1 MKIVY
6 YTCQTGPGEGYI
18 PSIKEQIPDG
28 IEAYFLHDGY
38 LGTPENRGWNYIDLT
53 KEADCPTAS
62 FQLRQRYGRFLHH
75 RWFPDADWTIYTD
88 QKYYLH
94 RNFWEEC
101 LSLIE
106 NATTELGGS
115 LDCIVNNAG
124 ITQDNLAI
132 RMSLDEWRRV
142 IDINLT
148 STFLMS
154 KFAIKKMLKNKSGK
168 IVNITSVVGHM
179 GNLGQ
184 ANYTASKAGIV
195 AMSKSLAIEYAKK
208 NINVNCISPGFIKTA
223 MTDKI
228 DEKFK
233 ETIISKIPSA
243 RLGEPE
249 DIANAVGFL
258 CSDQS
263 SYINGETLHVN
274 GGMYMA

>member
-1 MKIVY
+1 MSNLEKKNIIVTGASGGIGNAIIKKLSESGANILASGTRIEKLEELKKNFADIKILKFDIS
-6 YTCQTGPGEGYI
+6 Q
-18 PSIKEQIPDG
+18 SDK
-28 IEAYFLHDGY
+28 IEDF
-38 LGTPENRGWNYIDLT
+38 
-53 KEADCPTAS
+53 
-62 FQLRQRYGRFLHH
+62 
-75 RWFPDADWTIYTD
+75 
-88 QKYYLH
+88 
-94 RNFWEEC
+94 
-101 LSLIE
+101 IE
-106 NATTELGGS
+106 NATSELGGS

-132 RMSLDEWRRV
+132 RMSLDEWQKV
-142 IDINLT
+142 ININLT

-168 IVNITSVVGHM
+168 IVNITSVVGHT

-208 NINVNCISPGFIKTA
+208 NININCISPGFIKTA

-228 DEKFK
+228 DDKFK
-233 ETIISKIPSA
+233 EVIISKIPSA

-249 DIANAVGFL
+249 DIANAVLFL
-258 CSDQS
+258 ISDQS
-263 SYINGETLHVN
+263 NYINGETLHVN

>member
-1 MKIVY
+1 MSILKGKNIVVTGASGGIGNSIVKKLYDNGANILASGTKIEKLEDLKKNF
-6 YTCQTGPGEGYI
+6 EGLKI
-18 PSIKEQIPDG
+18 LKFDISKSDK
-28 IEAYFLHDGY
+28 IEEF
-38 LGTPENRGWNYIDLT
+38 
-53 KEADCPTAS
+53 
-62 FQLRQRYGRFLHH
+62 
-75 RWFPDADWTIYTD
+75 
-88 QKYYLH
+88 
-94 RNFWEEC
+94 
-101 LSLIE
+101 IE
-106 NATTELGGS
+106 NATSELGGS
-115 LDCIVNNAG
+115 LDGIVNNAG

-132 RMSLDEWRRV
+132 RMSLDEWQKV
-142 IDINLT
+142 ININLT

-168 IVNITSVVGHM
+168 IVNITSVVGHT

-208 NINVNCISPGFIKTA
+208 NININCISPGFIKTA

-233 ETIISKIPSA
+233 EVIVSKIPSA

-249 DIANAVGFL
+249 DIANAVLFL
-258 CSDQS
+258 ASNQS
-263 SYINGETLHVN
+263 NYINGETLHVN

>member
-1 MKIVY
+1 MNDLENKNIIVTGASGGIGNSIVEKLNDCGANVLASGTRLEKLEELKNKFNKIKILKFDIS
-6 YTCQTGPGEGYI
+6 Q
-18 PSIKEQIPDG
+18 SDK
-28 IEAYFLHDGY
+28 IEEF
-38 LGTPENRGWNYIDLT
+38 ID
-53 KEADCPTAS
+53 
-62 FQLRQRYGRFLHH
+62 
-75 RWFPDADWTIYTD
+75 
-88 QKYYLH
+88 
-94 RNFWEEC
+94 
-101 LSLIE
+101 
-106 NATTELGGS
+106 NAANELGG

-132 RMSLDEWRRV
+132 RMSIDEWKKV

-154 KFAIKKMLKNKSGK
+154 KFAIKKMLKNKKGK
-168 IVNITSVVGHM
+168 IINITSVVGHT

-184 ANYTASKAGIV
+184 ANYTASKAGLV

-233 ETIISKIPSA
+233 EAIVSKIPSA
-243 RLGEPE
+243 RLGEPK
-249 DIANAVGFL
+249 DIANAVLFL
-258 CSDQS
+258 ASDNS
-263 SYINGETLHVN
+263 NYINGETLHVN